1 MSDAVTPLATRL
13 AARIASD
20 GPIDVAE
27 YMAICLSDPEHGY
40 YLRRDPL
47 GRGGDF
53 VTSPE
58 ISQIFGE
65 LIGLWCVAVWEEMG
79 APEQFVLTE
88 LGPGRGTMLADA
100 LRAARVR
107 PAFVKAANIV
117 LVEVS
122 PPLRAR
128 QAEALREFEPA
139 WVGAVPSIPS
149 GPSIVLAN
157 EFFDALPIHQF
168 VYTGAG
174 WAERVIAL
182 NDGVLDFGL
191 RPVAAIAPDV
201 ETGSASIGAVI
212 ETRPAAASVA
222 AELGRRL
229 AADKGAALIVDY
241 GYVGPT
247 FGDTLQAVREHR
259 YDELTARPGEA
270 DLTAHVDFTPIAA
283 AAEKHGAA
291 ARPLV
296 DQATFLQ
303 HLGIAERAERLC
315 RDKDDTVRS
324 TIASAVDRLTGPDQ
338 MGRLFKVLALSSPG
352 LTLPAFDG

>member
-1 MSDAVTPLATRL
+1 MSEAVTPLAARL
-13 AARIASD
+13 AGRIASD

-40 YLRRDPL
+40 YLHRDPL
-47 GRGGDF
+47 GRRGDF
-53 VTSPE
+53 ITSPE

-65 LIGLWCVAVWEEMG
+65 LIGLWCVAVWEAMG
-79 APEQFVLTE
+79 SPDQFVLAE
-88 LGPGRGTMLADA
+88 LGPGRGTLLADA

-107 PAFVKAANIV
+107 PAFVEAASV
-117 LVEVS
+117 ALVEVS
-122 PPLRAR
+122 PRLRAT
-128 QAEALREFEPA
+128 QAETLADFAPV
-139 WVGAVPSIPS
+139 WVEAVSSVPP
-149 GPSIVLAN
+149 GPTIVLAN

-191 RPVAAIAPDV
+191 RPVAAMAPDV
-201 ETGSASIGAVI
+201 KTGAASIGAVI
-212 ETRPAAASVA
+212 ETRPAAESVA

-229 AADKGAALIVDY
+229 AAENGAALIIDY

-259 YDELTARPGEA
+259 YDDLTAHPGEA

-303 HLGIAERAERLC
+303 NLGIAERAERLVQ
-315 RDKDDTVRS
+315 DKDDAVKAS
-324 TIASAVDRLTGPDQ
+324 IAAAVDRLTGPDQ